1 MARQDSDMYR
11 ISLVFSGAEAGVI
24 RSVLGKKPAE
34 KMLEMCKTELQE
46 SESAEKSAT

>member
-34 KMLEMCKTELQE
+34 KMLEMCKKELE
-46 SESAEKSAT
+46 EPSKE

>member
-1 MARQDSDMYR
+1 MARQDNDMYR

-34 KMLEMCKTELQE
+34 KMLEMCKKYLEE
-46 SESAEKSAT
+46 PSKE